1 MRPRLID
8 VAEAAGVSMKTV
20 SNVVNGSEHVR
31 EATRLRVLA
40 AIDKLGYRPN
50 IAARNLAQ
58 GRSGVIAFAVP
69 QLDRPYFAS
78 LAARML
84 DEAETFGWIVQ
95 FHQTGG
101 RREAELGLLTDRHP
115 ARLDGI
121 IMSPLSLSPEDVQR
135 RDPALPLVL
144 LGEKAGEDHLA
155 DHVGIDNREA
165 GRAATDHLLGL
176 GRRRVMALAPGP
188 GVADDRI
195 NGYRD
200 ALVAAGIGVDED
212 IVLPAGGVRGEDAE
226 LTLGRWLDA
235 GHPAPDAIFAGTDWL
250 AMGAIR
256 ALVLRG
262 LKVPQQVAVVGF
274 DDIPYDLATL
284 PTLTTVAPDRVAI
297 ARLSLQALRDQ
308 QPGQDPVRLQAPFTL
323 VVRESTAGIG
333 PGH

>member
-1 MRPRLID
+1 MRPRLTD

-20 SNVVNGSEHVR
+20 SNVVNGAEHVR
-31 EATRLRVLA
+31 EETRQRVLA

-58 GRSGVIAFAVP
+58 GRSGVIALAVP

-84 DEAETFGWIVQ
+84 DEAEAFGWIVQ

-101 RREAELGLLTDRHP
+101 RREAELALLTERHP

-121 IMSPLSLSPEDVQR
+121 VMSPLGLTAEDVQN

-144 LGEKAGEDHLA
+144 LGEKAGTEHHA

-165 GRAATDHLLGL
+165 GKVATEHLLEL
-176 GRRRVMALAPGP
+176 GRRHVMALAPGP
-188 GVADDRI
+188 RMDDERI

-200 ALVAAGIGVDED
+200 ALAAAGLPTDED
-212 IVLPAGGVRGEDAE
+212 IVLATGGLRGQDAE
-226 LTLGRWLDA
+226 RTLGEWLDS
-235 GHPAPDAIFAGTDWL
+235 GNPAPDAVFAATDWL

-262 LKVPQQVAVVGF
+262 LRVPQDVAVVGF

-297 ARLSLQALRDQ
+297 ARLALQALRDQ
-308 QPGQDPVRLQAPFTL
+308 RPQNEPQRLQAPFSL
-323 VVRESTAGIG
+323 VVRESTTGIG
-333 PGH
+333 

>member
-1 MRPRLID
+1 LTD

-20 SNVVNGSEHVR
+20 SNVVNGSVHVR
-31 EATRLRVLA
+31 EATRQRVLD
-40 AIDKLGYRPN
+40 AIDNLGYRPN
-50 IAARNLAQ
+50 IAARNLAL

-101 RREAELGLLTDRHP
+101 RREAELALLTDRHP

-121 IMSPLSLSPEDVQR
+121 IMSPLGLTPEDVQQ

-144 LGEKAGEDHLA
+144 LGETAGEQHLA
-155 DHVGIDNREA
+155 DHVGIDNRDA
-165 GRAATDHLLGL
+165 GRVATDHLLAL

-188 GVADDRI
+188 GLIDVRI

-200 ALVAAGIGVDED
+200 ALAAAGLPADED
-212 IVLPAGGVRGEDAE
+212 IVLATGGLRGEDAE
-226 LTLGRWLDA
+226 RTLGRWLDS
-235 GHPAPDAIFAGTDWL
+235 GNPAPDAVFAATDWL

-262 LKVPQQVAVVGF
+262 LKVPEQVAVVGF

-297 ARLSLQALRDQ
+297 ARLALQALRDQ
-308 QPGQDPVRLQAPFTL
+308 QPDADPLRLQAPFTL
-323 VVRESTAGIG
+323 VVRESTAGIS
-333 PGH
+333 

>member
-1 MRPRLID
+1 MRPRLTD

-20 SNVVNGSEHVR
+20 SNVVNGAEHVR
-31 EATRLRVLA
+31 EETRQKVLA

-58 GRSGVIAFAVP
+58 GRSGVIALAVP

-84 DEAETFGWIVQ
+84 DEAESFGWIVQ

-101 RREAELGLLTDRHP
+101 RREAELALLTDRHP

-121 IMSPLSLSPEDVQR
+121 VMSPLGLTPEDVQG

-144 LGEKAGEDHLA
+144 LGEKAGPGHRA

-165 GRAATDHLLGL
+165 GRVATEHLLSI
-176 GRRRVMALAPGP
+176 GRRNVMALAPGP
-188 GVADDRI
+188 RMDDDRI

-200 ALVAAGIGVDED
+200 ALAAAGLPVDED
-212 IVLPAGGVRGEDAE
+212 VVLPTGGLRGQDAE
-226 LTLGRWLDA
+226 RTLGAWLDA
-235 GHPAPDAIFAGTDWL
+235 GNPAPDAVFAATDWL

-262 LKVPQQVAVVGF
+262 LRVPQDVAVVGF

-297 ARLSLQALRDQ
+297 ARLALQALRDQ
-308 QPGQDPVRLQAPFTL
+308 RPGGEPVRRQAPFRL
-323 VVRESTAGIG
+323 LVRESTAGIS
-333 PGH
+333 

>member
-1 MRPRLID
+1 MRPRLTD

-20 SNVVNGSEHVR
+20 SNVVNGAAHVR
-31 EATRLRVLA
+31 EETRQRVLA

-84 DEAETFGWIVQ
+84 DEAESFGWIVQ

-101 RREAELGLLTDRHP
+101 RREAELALLTERHP
-115 ARLDGI
+115 ARLDGLVL
-121 IMSPLSLSPEDVQR
+121 SPLGLTAEDVER
-135 RDPALPLVL
+135 RDASLPLVL
-144 LGEKAGEDHLA
+144 LGEKAGPGYPA

-165 GRAATDHLLGL
+165 GKVATEHLLEL
-176 GRRRVMALAPGP
+176 GRRHVMALAPGP
-188 GVADDRI
+188 RMTDDRI

-200 ALVAAGIGVDED
+200 ALTAAGLPVDED
-212 IVLPAGGVRGEDAE
+212 IVLPTGGLRGQDAE
-226 LTLGRWLDA
+226 RTLGAWLDQ
-235 GHPAPDAIFAGTDWL
+235 GNTPPDAVFAATDWL

-262 LKVPQQVAVVGF
+262 LRVPQDVAVVGF

-297 ARLSLQALRDQ
+297 ARLALQALRDQ
-308 QPGQDPVRLQAPFTL
+308 RPDGEPVRRQAPFSL
-323 VVRESTAGIG
+323 VVRESTTGIG
-333 PGH
+333 

>member
-1 MRPRLID
+1 MRPRLTD

-20 SNVVNGSEHVR
+20 SNVVNGAEHVR
-31 EATRLRVLA
+31 EETRQRVLA

-58 GRSGVIAFAVP
+58 GRSGVIALAVP

-84 DEAETFGWIVQ
+84 DEAEAFGWIVQ

-101 RREAELGLLTDRHP
+101 RREAELALLTERHP

-121 IMSPLSLSPEDVQR
+121 VMSPLGLTAEDTQN

-144 LGEKAGEDHLA
+144 LGEKAGAEHHA
-155 DHVGIDNREA
+155 DHVGIDNRGA
-165 GRAATDHLLGL
+165 GKVATEHLLEL
-176 GRRRVMALAPGP
+176 GRRHVMALAPGP
-188 GVADDRI
+188 RMDDERI

-200 ALVAAGIGVDED
+200 ALAAAGLPVDED
-212 IVLPAGGVRGEDAE
+212 IVLATGGLRGQDAE
-226 LTLGRWLDA
+226 RTLGEWLDS
-235 GHPAPDAIFAGTDWL
+235 GNPAPDAVFAATDWL

-262 LKVPQQVAVVGF
+262 LRVPQDVAVVGF

-297 ARLSLQALRDQ
+297 ARLALQALRDQ
-308 QPGQDPVRLQAPFTL
+308 RPQTEPKRLQAPFSL
-323 VVRESTAGIG
+323 VVRESTTGIG
-333 PGH
+333 

>member
-1 MRPRLID
+1 MRPRLTD

-20 SNVVNGSEHVR
+20 SNVVNGAEHVR
-31 EATRLRVLA
+31 EETRQRVLA

-84 DEAETFGWIVQ
+84 DEAESFGWIVQ

-101 RREAELGLLTDRHP
+101 RRETELALLTDRHP

-121 IMSPLSLSPEDVQR
+121 VLSPLGLTAEDVER
-135 RDPALPLVL
+135 RDPSLPLVL
-144 LGEKAGEDHLA
+144 LGEKAGPGYPA

-165 GRAATDHLLGL
+165 GKVATEHLLEL
-176 GRRRVMALAPGP
+176 GRRQVMALAPGP
-188 GVADDRI
+188 RMTDDRI

-200 ALVAAGIGVDED
+200 ALTAAGLTVDED
-212 IVLPAGGVRGEDAE
+212 IVLPTGGLRGQDAE
-226 LTLGRWLDA
+226 QTLGDWLDQ
-235 GHPAPDAIFAGTDWL
+235 GHAPPDAVFAATDWL

-262 LKVPQQVAVVGF
+262 LRVPQDVAVVGF

-297 ARLSLQALRDQ
+297 ARLALQALRDHK
-308 QPGQDPVRLQAPFTL
+308 PGTDPTRHQAPFSL
-323 VVRESTAGIG
+323 IVRESTTGIG
-333 PGH
+333 